1 MKLAMYLTQEEILWQ
16 KLIIA
21 INKIRNI
28 SVKTQ

>member
-1 MKLAMYLTQEEILWQ
+1 MKLAMYLTQGEILCQ
-16 KLIIA
+16 KLIIS

>member
-1 MKLAMYLTQEEILWQ
+1 MEFAIYLTQGEILCQ
-16 KLIIA
+16 KLIIS